1 MCSLFHV
8 STPAG
13 IPASPFYSR
22 NTFPAS
28 NSLSRPVALSW
39 SLTPF
44 CLLPARV
51 FSTWNS
57 ESLYIRQSIWTL
69 LGGLNYLSAVSK
81 TPVIHSPWLL
91 EHLGEM
97 FSLNIKSSSQMNF
110 SKQNGQIPMRPGSP
124 VFCGAFCYLCFS
136 FLSIARAEAQAHRML
151 MCPIE
156 DSRDGYQLVKNIFA
170 ETLKSQTFCL
180 FC

>member
-1 MCSLFHV
+1 MSQLLLASLLHH
-8 STPAG
+8 STH
-13 IPASPFYSR
+13 

-28 NSLSRPVALSW
+28 NSLSRPVAFSW

-44 CLLPARV
+44 CLLPCRV

-81 TPVIHSPWLL
+81 TPVIHSSWLL

-97 FSLNIKSSSQMNF
+97 FSLNKILQSDELLKTKQTDTHETWVSSL
-110 SKQNGQIPMRPGSP
+110 
-124 VFCGAFCYLCFS
+124 CGAYCYLRFA

-151 MCPIE
+151 TCPIE
-156 DSRDGYQLVKNIFA
+156 DSSDGYQLVKNIFA